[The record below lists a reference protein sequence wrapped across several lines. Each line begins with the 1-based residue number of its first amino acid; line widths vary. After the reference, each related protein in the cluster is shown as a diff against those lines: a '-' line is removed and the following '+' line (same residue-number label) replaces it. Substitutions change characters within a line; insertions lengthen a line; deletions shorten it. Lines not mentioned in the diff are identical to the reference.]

1 MCAVAHVAAEGDL
14 EDFDEVG
21 DTIADSGVVEVD
33 LFVVG
38 CIFFGFVIAGVVP
51 VESAF
56 LSSFDLSPSS
66 ATYNSKISKQSPQ
79 ISILILIPG
88 T

>member
-1 MCAVAHVAAEGDL
+1 MCAVALVAAEGDL

-38 CIFFGFVIAGVVP
+38 CIFLGSVFAGVVP
-51 VESAF
+51 VESVF

-66 ATYNSKISKQSPQ
+66 ATYNSKISKQSLQ